1 MYVRCSR
8 TKGDFC
14 YHKRQNVSANGFA
27 RASCRAICHFHV
39 RCTPDTIMFIASSA
53 AYLKQNFTAV
63 TSIRFYSLLY
73 YNPFT
78 RILIVRFI
86 LDTKQRNFFP
96 STTVLPTVIY
106 ESSRNWQNI
115 IAKHLVLNDVEPRS
129 AGVVLCQ
136 NDTFIRYS
144 ISKKLRYLRDDTVRC
159 SIDPGNVIINWWAC
173 LMTSWHM
180 GNLQARLQ
188 LVADVWNFL

>member
-1 MYVRCSR
+1 MYVRCSH

-27 RASCRAICHFHV
+27 RASCRTICHFHV

-63 TSIRFYSLLY
+63 TSIRLYSLLY

-86 LDTKQRNFFP
+86 VDTKQRNFF
-96 STTVLPTVIY
+96 
-106 ESSRNWQNI
+106 
-115 IAKHLVLNDVEPRS
+115 
-129 AGVVLCQ
+129 
-136 NDTFIRYS
+136 S
-144 ISKKLRYLRDDTVRC
+144 IDCRFADRYLR
-159 SIDPGNVIINWWAC
+159 VIAQLTKYYC
-173 LMTSWHM
+173 ETSRSERRRTTKYRRS
-180 GNLQARLQ
+180 NLSE
-188 LVADVWNFL
+188 